1 MKTLKE
7 EGVPLGARI
16 VFRLQHAGL
25 LVMVLGLIPTTP
37 FAVLWAM
44 VHESGFD
51 FILGV
56 TDVLE
61 KKSDQVK
68 RHREKLVRM
77 YGGQAT

>member
-16 VFRLQHAGL
+16 VFRLQHTGL
-25 LVMVLGLIPTTP
+25 LVMVLALIPTTP

-56 TDVLE
+56 ADVLE
-61 KKSDQVK
+61 KKSEQIK
-68 RHREKLVRM
+68 EHREKLIRL
-77 YGGQAT
+77 YRGNAS